1 MSFSAHATKR
11 LQSRTLGN
19 VLTRWLAVLHAD
31 GMARSD
37 VGTNDVVALQRDLA
51 ARATGGWRVL
61 RGIYTDDVRA
71 IVEAAGSLSLG
82 DLQRVEL
89 AEYLSMVE
97 LLRSAEDP
105 GDRLIERLESLK
117 LQSRKQL
124 ARITEAMGPTV
135 DANTQPV
142 TTPEWLA
149 EPLIRIEATMRVL
162 MERMGD
168 QLDRE
173 SMALVQSVLDAAA
186 SMPAADVGDS
196 MMD

>member
-1 MSFSAHATKR
+1 
-11 LQSRTLGN
+11 
-19 VLTRWLAVLHAD
+19 
-31 GMARSD
+31 MARSD

-105 GDRLIERLESLK
+105 GDRLIERLETLLRS
-117 LQSRKQL
+117 
-124 ARITEAMGPTV
+124 
-135 DANTQPV
+135 DAAT
-142 TTPEWLA
+142 A
-149 EPLIRIEATMRVL
+149 EPARW
-162 MERMGD
+162 
-168 QLDRE
+168 
-173 SMALVQSVLDAAA
+173 QSARDSKQRHQAEPRRLTDGVTLPDAPGSTNGA
-186 SMPAADVGDS
+186 
-196 MMD
+196 